1 MATNF
6 KTSYLQKGCKEGVP
20 LKPLRIVTGP
30 HVRGVEKA
38 WCSPPVMQ
46 WYLGVGVEPLGGGHQ
61 QLPFHAVKGKGQ
73 DCPGLLGTRGTS
85 GRPGTLPSDTI
96 SAGPKAG
103 VCVCGGGWWVGGGLL
118 FPQPGP
124 HVASVFFE
132 GSLHIT
138 PSLGNRSPRDPTTW
152 L

>member
-103 VCVCGGGWWVGGGLL
+103 VCVCGGGVVGGRGVA
-118 FPQPGP
+118 FP
-124 HVASVFFE
+124 AAR
-132 GSLHIT
+132 
-138 PSLGNRSPRDPTTW
+138 PSRSKCIF
-152 L
+152 

>member
-1 MATNF
+1 
-6 KTSYLQKGCKEGVP
+6 
-20 LKPLRIVTGP
+20 
-30 HVRGVEKA
+30 
-38 WCSPPVMQ
+38 MQ

-103 VCVCGGGWWVGGGLL
+103 VCVCVGGVVGGRGVA
-118 FPQPGP
+118 FP
-124 HVASVFFE
+124 AAR
-132 GSLHIT
+132 
-138 PSLGNRSPRDPTTW
+138 PSRSKCIF
-152 L
+152 

>member
-6 KTSYLQKGCKEGVP
+6 KTYLQKGCKEGVP
-20 LKPLRIVTGP
+20 LKPLKIVTGP
-30 HVRGVEKA
+30 RVRGVERA
-38 WCSPPVMQ
+38 WCSPPLMQ

-73 DCPGLLGTRGTS
+73 DCPGLLGMRGTRWKTWDPPLRYNLS
-85 GRPGTLPSDTI
+85 WPQSRC
-96 SAGPKAG
+96 
-103 VCVCGGGWWVGGGLL
+103 VCVAGGLL
-118 FPQPGP
+118 FLQPGP